1 MLKFGIVGA
10 GRIATD
16 HANAL
21 LLHTGCELAAVADI
35 HLERAEALAK
45 DSGAKV
51 YSDYKLMCGEEDLD
65 AVIINLPHYLHCEA
79 AVFFLEHKVSV
90 MVEKPMAMNVNEC
103 NRMISASKES
113 NAKLAVGHLQRFF
126 PCYDVIKEIIASG
139 KYGKLC
145 MFTEVRNIDYFTGRP
160 EWFLD
165 KKRSGGGIT
174 MNFGAHTLDKL
185 LYVTG
190 LHVNEVFANATNL
203 LDCHSVEACS
213 QILLRMENG
222 VSAQLTYCGC
232 HVPAAYETVFYFT
245 NGAARISDGR
255 LWVSEKNL
263 FIEQDVPGDT
273 KNAIYD
279 QLCEFVKFLHGEECN
294 IATAEFSK
302 EIIEILDRI
311 FFSIEQNAYKA

>member
-21 LLHTGCELAAVADI
+21 LLHTGCELAAVADTN
-35 HLERAEALAK
+35 LERAEALAK

-90 MVEKPMAMNVNEC
+90 LVEKPMAMNVDEC
-103 NRMISASKES
+103 NRMIAASKES

-245 NGAARISDGR
+245 NGVAKISGDR
-255 LWVSEKNL
+255 LWLSEKDL
-263 FIEQDVPGDT
+263 YIEQDLANDT
-273 KNAIYD
+273 KNAIMPNYVN
-279 QLCEFVKFLHGEECN
+279 LSNFC
-294 IATAEFSK
+294 TAMNV
-302 EIIEILDRI
+302 ILLLLNFR
-311 FFSIEQNAYKA
+311 KKL